1 MGTSYNANIVT
12 DGLVLCLDAA
22 NVRSYALSGD
32 SWNDLSGNGNNATLV
47 NSPTFSFTNRGVFDF
62 DGTND
67 YVACGN
73 LDSYLTGITD
83 VSFMT
88 YITTDIIDSNTRIIA
103 GRYEGSN
110 GWEMFIHTTNVLR
123 WGGRENTSLFI
134 ALDSSFDLNTNQW
147 YFCAGTKQGN
157 VWNLYI
163 DGDLHSSTTA
173 GNGTT
178 TFVSKPLSIGR
189 QFIQYY
195 WNGKIA
201 NTLVYNRALSANE
214 VRQNYL
220 ATKGRFGL

>member
-22 NVRSYALSGD
+22 NPRSYPGSGTA
-32 SWNDLSGNGNNATLV
+32 WYDLSGNGNNGTLV

-88 YITTDIIDSNTRIIA
+88 YVSTDIVDSNTHIIA

-110 GWEMFIHTTNVLR
+110 GWEMFIHSTNVLR

-134 ALDSSFDLNTNQW
+134 SVDSSFQLNTNRW
-147 YFCAGTKQGN
+147 YFFAGTKQGN
-157 VWNLYI
+157 VWNLYV
-163 DGDLHSSTTA
+163 DGDLHNSTTA

-189 QFIQYY
+189 QFSSLY
-195 WNGKIA
+195 WNGQIA
-201 NTLVYNRALSANE
+201 NSLVYNRALSANE
-214 VRQNYL
+214 VKQNFN
-220 ATKGRFGL
+220 ATRGRYGI

>member
-1 MGTSYNANIVT
+1 MGTSYNSSIVT

-22 NVRSYALSGD
+22 NPRSYPLSGNT
-32 SWNDLSGNGNNATLV
+32 WLDLSGQGNNGTLT
-47 NSPTFSFTNRGVFDF
+47 NGPTFSSTNRGVFDF

-88 YITTDIIDSNTRIIA
+88 YATTDIVDSNTRIIA

-134 ALDSSFDLNTNQW
+134 AVESSFQLNTNQW
-147 YFCAGTKQGN
+147 YFFAGTKQGN

-163 DGDLHSSTTA
+163 DGNLHSSTTA

-189 QFIQYY
+189 QFGSYY

-201 NTLVYNRALSANE
+201 NTLVYNRALSADE
-214 VRQNYL
+214 VRRNYN
-220 ATKGRFGL
+220 ATRGRYGN

>member
-1 MGTSYNANIVT
+1 MGLTHSPRIAT
-12 DGLVLCLDAA
+12 DGLVLCLDAG
-22 NVRSYALSGD
+22 NVRSYPKSGTVW
-32 SWNDLSGNGNNATLV
+32 SDLSGNGNNGTLT
-47 NSPTFSFTNRGVFDF
+47 NGPTFSNANGGSIDF

-88 YITTDIIDSNTRIIA
+88 YVSTDIVDSNIHIIA

-110 GWEMFIHTTNVLR
+110 GWEMFINSTNVLA

-134 ALDSSFDLNTNQW
+134 SAESSFQPNTNRW

-163 DGDLHSSTTA
+163 DGYLHSSTTA

-189 QFIQYY
+189 QFGQYY

-201 NTLVYNRALSANE
+201 NTLVYNRALSPNE
-214 VRQNYL
+214 IKQNYL
-220 ATKGRFGL
+220 ATKGRFNL